1 MGVIFTSLIS
11 SSVVAAIITYLS
23 NTKIKNKELLV
34 QIKLEEQNKWISK
47 VDESL
52 KKFVCLNLEYSKGL
66 IDYSLNKIGN
76 DEISTQIMEL
86 NKSQHSLFFY
96 INQLEYSEK
105 SAEETMSIIQD
116 IVKTIDT
123 QTSVAQCFRA
133 KQEITN
139 KEMNEMKDT
148 TVEIEKIIGERNIS
162 LAIKLGKLAKEEK
175 RALANEVVESTLIKI
190 LLRIR
195 KNPPK

>member
-1 MGVIFTSLIS
+1 MSVILGTVLS
-11 SSVVAAIITYLS
+11 SSVIAAIVTYLM
-23 NTKIKNKELLV
+23 NIKIKNKELLV
-34 QIKLEEQNKWISK
+34 QIKLEEQNKWSSK

-86 NKSQHSLFFY
+86 NKSQHSLIFY

-133 KQEITN
+133 KKEITD
-139 KEMNEMKDT
+139 KEMDKMRDT
-148 TVEIEKIIGERNIS
+148 TVEIEKIIGEKNIS

-175 RALANEVVESTLIKI
+175 RALANEVIENRATKTLMKI
-190 LLRIR
+190 F
-195 KNPPK
+195 KSPPK

>member
-1 MGVIFTSLIS
+1 MGIIFTSLIS

-66 IDYSLNKIGN
+66 IDYSLKKIGN

-105 SAEETMSIIQD
+105 QSEESMSIIQD
-116 IVKTIDT
+116 IKNTIDI

-133 KQEITN
+133 KKEITN
-139 KEMNEMKDT
+139 EEMDKMRDT
-148 TVEIEKIIGERNIS
+148 TVEIEKKIGERNLS
-162 LAIKLGKLAKEEK
+162 LAIKLGKLVKEEK
-175 RALANEVVESTLIKI
+175 RALAKEVVESTLTKI
-190 LLRIR
+190 LLRTR
-195 KNPPK
+195 KSPPK